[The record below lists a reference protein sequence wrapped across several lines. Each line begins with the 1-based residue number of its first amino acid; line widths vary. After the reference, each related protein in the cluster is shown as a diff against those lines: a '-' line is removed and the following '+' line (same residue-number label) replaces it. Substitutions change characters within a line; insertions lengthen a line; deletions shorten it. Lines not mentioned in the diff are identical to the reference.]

1 MFDYKLVL
9 SGIGVIIGLL
19 GYLLYIRDTIR
30 YNTRPHL
37 FSWLIWTILE
47 LIALG
52 IQITEGA
59 GIGAAVSGVSALGC
73 FVVMLLAIKKGE
85 KSFPVIDWIFL
96 ASSLGALILW
106 LVADQPVAATILIV
120 TTDIFA
126 FAPTF
131 RKAYTRPHEETLLE
145 YAAAGAKFVFGL
157 GALRTYSLTTWL
169 YPLYLVLANF
179 SFVVFA
185 LIRRRQTKFPRTHN

>member
-106 LVADQPVAATILIV
+106 LLAGQPGGAAILFV
-120 TTDIFA
+120 TTATFA
-126 FAPTF
+126 F
-131 RKAYTRPHEETLLE
+131 
-145 YAAAGAKFVFGL
+145 
-157 GALRTYSLTTWL
+157 
-169 YPLYLVLANF
+169 
-179 SFVVFA
+179 
-185 LIRRRQTKFPRTHN
+185 FP